1 MTAPHKLTAAMRQHK
16 PKLRSTKTHAPNLLR
31 PTPQTT
37 QRSVRRRTSASTAA
51 RHASAA
57 SKISTRRNNL
67 RNALSTRLADGD
79 NPPNHTCRTRASISA
94 SAPHYRLGITSIP
107 TAPPGATTGTAGFA
121 SRHRCITSPVCAA
134 HVSGQAMSRLR
145 QAAHH
150 AYKVRCP
157 ARTTPSTRI
166 KHTPASDCATCY
178 KYSSNNPSGRENS
191 TSRRSMS
198 SATIISSTAGT

>member
-31 PTPQTT
+31 PTTQTT

-51 RHASAA
+51 RNASAA
-57 SKISTRRNNL
+57 SKISACRNKL
-67 RNALSTRLADGD
+67 RNALSTLPADGN
-79 NPPNHTCRTRASISA
+79 NPPSHTCRTRAPISV
-94 SAPHYRLGITSIP
+94 SAPRHRPGITSIP
-107 TAPPGATTGTAGFA
+107 AAPPGATTGTAGFA
-121 SRHRCITSPVCAA
+121 DRHRRATNPVRAA

-166 KHTPASDCATCY
+166 KRTPASDCATCY